1 MFYFKKIYYEF
12 RLLRNDLLEIRDIL
26 RQIEG
31 HTGAEML
38 TIDLISRNPKLQP
51 LVVSHNSRAEGT
63 KIRSKKDFIALQ
75 TIQRHYGIEAKKLKQ
90 ILGIKGIEFGTH
102 FFKEGGFKGHAQ
114 SMFRASDLL
123 RVQKALEKAGFDK
136 KSN

>member
-1 MFYFKKIYYEF
+1 MFYFKKIYYEL

-63 KIRSKKDFIALQ
+63 KTRSKKDFIALQ

-136 KSN
+136 KTN